1 MAFSKVGPHYD
12 NGDEVLVYIRR
23 LNGDTPPPGNWS
35 SFDYYV
41 MAALPTNDNP
51 RYSVYNVADDFT
63 YNATDGYYQNQD
75 ILTERYYK
83 YKFGPSD
90 IKYQTGTYPPAY
102 GNMNNTLANND
113 LNPDLFLRAEFPPTG
128 DGRIVYRS
136 LLEEVRNPN
145 DEVIRYESGT
155 FPYNAVYTDL
165 KVMREKS
172 SLALTLTEFDATGG
186 YLSTGPQYKFTLHV
200 NFWNTEGE
208 AGTQIPTIP
217 EPPNGAMKVTLLD
230 KPYLVP
236 VIAQIKLMP
245 SGSKDKAIGKYT
257 TFYHYFKMDT
267 GNIGYDYI
275 PYRRYQVPNL
285 ETPSQ
290 LRTPPS
296 VNPAMDFISYTGLPV
311 VSFKYNTTNNPVA
324 MNEVEFNKLP
334 NIAFYTPVESG
345 WIMPQ
350 IVDQVGQIK
359 LQDRKGKV
367 TYTDYIM
374 AYPPTYRYIT
384 FESLEF
390 DGWESRWTFKGD
402 SKDNDPIYITSGV
415 TEYLNGSQIW
425 DNEFVKRR
433 NAGPQNRG
441 LPLHEINSTTN
452 TQTSPRMHFQGVDCK
467 ATHMAY
473 KIGGVGP
480 RATIE
485 HVNYAG
491 TDNQNEIIY
500 ANNPAVLLF
509 NNSSSFYKRLPECW
523 PWSCRRWTVESFV
536 SGELVTTGATGPT
549 GSTGATGASGSTGT
563 MKYTLITNYYTQN
576 QSGAK
581 IKVGYGNVPKIEISF
596 SSFTG
601 KSQKKTMP
609 VLNGNPFPT
618 LDYTALGNEK
628 SNSPPIINYGNEI
641 NYLNGYY
648 YDKLEISKVDKKT
661 KEESEISD
669 SQKLA
674 CGCKLDDKKV
684 EFATEI
690 FPLLHN
696 SECKL
701 IMKMGYLCYP
711 NGTGCTVPNIGTAV
725 KKIIYPFNACKFNDS
740 LTLPLPKL
748 DFPEVDVDWNSITVM
763 ETEMVEVCYAVVDD
777 YRKVGSDADPNK
789 SNVALMLH
797 GDYLVDSS
805 DNKLEIKSNGSVS
818 LNSTVKKSGN
828 SSIYMDGGNG
838 HLQVASSNNDL
849 DLSSYNFTFEF
860 WALPKSTGNDKN
872 LVFSYGGFSF
882 ECYYTN
888 SLWTITMSNN
898 GMSNQVTMTCPVN
911 IDLWQ
916 NLAITRKG
924 NAVSLYQN
932 GKLQATD
939 TITKSLSTFYKTLT
953 IGSPDTHTNP
963 KIYIDEL
970 RITKNIDRYNG
981 EDYIPQNTP
990 FPNQDVSSI
999 DPCTFWDATTVSVAD
1014 QDQFLKFPDATGYIM
1029 MIAKR
1034 PCFYTSDIQVYETK
1048 DNDINFVTTI
1058 PFNEVHDCETE
1069 FLGKVSIVGNG
1080 TDFPEPTGKIVTGGD
1095 YYIKDSGH
1103 IYFNRCDRPYF
1114 SEIYKT
1120 QSLGNIKGFIDF
1132 QSQCCDYCADENGAL
1147 ISPANGALGN
1157 CSALDIEGTPNSIPH
1172 SIMAGGCLY
1181 ADRKLCIN
1189 KFLWGKAK
1197 LKCYANMIGDLP
1209 IDPVELP
1216 CSGYIPLAEGF
1227 VAIRPIVT
1235 THPQSAIVHIRQ
1247 TATFTAAATGFPTPT
1262 IQWQISIDNGS
1273 IWVDIEGATS
1283 NSYSI
1288 VTSSLELDNGK
1299 QFRAIFKNVA
1309 NTATTNV
1316 AILTVF
1322 N

>member
-367 TYTDYIM
+367 TYTDYTM

-452 TQTSPRMHFQGVDCK
+452 PQKSPRMHFQGVDCK

-473 KIGGVGP
+473 KIGGVGT

-536 SGELVTTGATGPT
+536 SGELVTGATGPT
-549 GSTGATGASGSTGT
+549 GSTGATGASGATGT
-563 MKYTLITNYYTQN
+563 MKYTLITNYYSQN
-576 QSGAK
+576 QSGTK

-963 KIYIDEL
+963 KIYIDEF

-981 EDYIPQNTP
+981 KDYIPQNTP

-1120 QSLGNIKGFIDF
+1120 QSLGNIKEFIDF
-1132 QSQCCDYCADENGAL
+1132 QSRCCDYCADENGAL
-1147 ISPANGALGN
+1147 ISPANGSLGN